1 MQIIL
6 KELALTMIAIGFT
19 IIWFGLQVAKS
30 KSKNSYQNNKIILNL
45 FV

>member
-6 KELALTMIAIGFT
+6 KELALTMIAIGFA

-30 KSKNSYQNNKIILNL
+30 
-45 FV
+45 